1 MTLQVNTHAGPIV
14 CAFNIWLNMIDYL
27 QVWDIGGQ
35 SISSKMLPS
44 YIYGSQASIQEI
56 ILYHYVWNAY

>member
-1 MTLQVNTHAGPIV
+1 MTLQVNTDGGPIV
-14 CAFNIWLNMIDYL
+14 CAFNIWLNMLDYR

-44 YIYGSQASIQEI
+44 YIYGSQASIQD
-56 ILYHYVWNAY
+56 ILSYYHIWNAY